1 MKAQVIPV
9 ANKEPLFYC
18 RALVIAHGASELI
31 IAKRIKS
38 ILRLPLEISAKD
50 KGEHSIQ
57 IDSLEKWLKKQFP
70 TRKRFIEKYDTI
82 ECENGSPINFV
93 VFPIMDTD
101 DCASASL
108 SNYMNKSI
116 FKEHWLT
123 PFIHPIYNTPSL
135 EDIMVKAGIFT
146 KKPQNNEKTKVY
158 NNVFYKIEGAASEK
172 EGIEIF
178 RDKVKRVR
186 DTNLAEF
193 VDYCLSWAENNKVK

>member
-1 MKAQVIPV
+1 M
-9 ANKEPLFYC
+9 ANKRPLIYC

-50 KGEHSIQ
+50 KGEHSIR

-70 TRKRFIEKYDTI
+70 TRKSLIEKYDTVDYD
-82 ECENGSPINFV
+82 NGTPINFV

-101 DCASASL
+101 DCDSASL

-116 FKEHWLT
+116 FNGHWLT

-135 EDIMVKAGIFT
+135 DDIMVKAGIFT
-146 KKPQNNEKTKVY
+146 RKPLNNEKTKFY
-158 NNVFYKIEGAASEK
+158 NSIFPIKNGSTVNGKEDIEQ
-172 EGIEIF
+172 F
-178 RDKVKRVR
+178 RDNVKQVR
-186 DTNLAEF
+186 GTNLAEF
-193 VDYCLSWAENNKVK
+193 VDYCLSWAYNNKVK